1 MSPKPTLPAWT
12 SPTVVVVGVI
22 AAVAVSAVAGSAL
35 PLVALSIPAAILGYR
50 SGWQA
55 GAALA
60 PPAASEASEP
70 SATPDSVKLSDPEP
84 SPASPASPASLTEV
98 SRQWVDE
105 VAVLERMGGSMEIL
119 MELTDLFANENVR
132 RLVALRAAISAGDA
146 QQASR
151 EAHGIK
157 SGLTNFC
164 ADEAV
169 ALAFQIEDTA
179 KQGSLEGLETAT
191 DVLEA
196 VLNAVTEQ
204 LTMMG
209 KAA

>member
-1 MSPKPTLPAWT
+1 MVASVGFG
-12 SPTVVVVGVI
+12 SVV
-22 AAVAVSAVAGSAL
+22 
-35 PLVALSIPAAILGYR
+35 PLVALSIPAAIVGYR
-50 SGWQA
+50 AGWHA
-55 GAALA
+55 GAPLT
-60 PPAASEASEP
+60 PAAVPEAFEP
-70 SATPDSVKLSDPEP
+70 AVEPNTVPQSLPEPPPDSLAE
-84 SPASPASPASLTEV
+84 E

-105 VAVLERMGGSMEIL
+105 VAVLERMGGSIEIL
-119 MELTDLFANENVR
+119 MELTDLFASENVR
-132 RLVALRAAISAGDA
+132 RLAALRAAIAAGDA
-146 QQASR
+146 LQTSR

-169 ALAFQIEDTA
+169 ALAFQIEASA
-179 KQGSLEGLETAT
+179 KKGSLDGLETAT

-196 VLNAVTEQ
+196 VLNSVTEQ